1 MKIKD
6 AIKKGKL
13 PKVNVSTIFQILDN
27 LGIRVSL
34 NKRTEDYDIDD
45 KLIDRVRQI
54 ANASIN
60 YSKYNNEVN
69 NDIKTTHNALM
80 SRYDLL
86 IDKYT
91 DILSKM
97 QKDPSKKIDL
107 DNINIE
113 DFQDY
118 FKSDVSSLT
127 FQIDFLN
134 KSNPL
139 I

>member
-13 PKVNVSTIFQILDN
+13 PEVNVSTIFQILDN

-113 DFQDY
+113 DF
-118 FKSDVSSLT
+118 
-127 FQIDFLN
+127 
-134 KSNPL
+134 
-139 I
+139 